1 MEIKEKLKHWLIMVR
16 TNQCWGCCL
25 FCQWWDMCKWEDREE
40 EKEIMIQKHPKD
52 WHEVLTKETER

>member
-16 TNQCWGCCL
+16 TNQCWGRCL

-40 EKEIMIQKHPKD
+40 EE
-52 WHEVLTKETER
+52 